1 MNPTLTNLTPRQKL
15 LADLIWACTT
25 MEQAQ
30 TLVQSLQGQD
40 RIDARA
46 IMQCL
51 VLEVLE
57 ERIEDYKDAATD
69 CIARAML
76 R

>member
-1 MNPTLTNLTPRQKL
+1 MNPTLSNLTPRQKL

-25 MEQAQ
+25 LEQAQ

-40 RIDARA
+40 RWDARA

-69 CIARAML
+69 CIARVML